1 MDTTENVSHWSLF
14 GKNIEDTQGIRV
26 CEEFLSTCWVA
37 GEDFRKEGTAK
48 RELREIAV
56 SLGTE
61 FNTPFWTCAEIRS
74 TANLTV
80 SR

>member
-1 MDTTENVSHWSLF
+1 MDRTENVLYWSLF

-37 GEDFRKEGTAK
+37 REDFRKGGTAK
-48 RELREIAV
+48 GELREIAV

-61 FNTPFWTCAEIRS
+61 FCTPFWTCAEICSRAS
-74 TANLTV
+74 LTV

>member
-1 MDTTENVSHWSLF
+1 MDTTENVLYWSLF
-14 GKNIEDTQGIRV
+14 GKNIEDTQGISV

-37 GEDFRKEGTAK
+37 REDFRKGGTAK
-48 RELREIAV
+48 RELRETVV

-61 FNTPFWTCAEIRS
+61 FFTLFWTCAEICP

-80 SR
+80 RR

>member
-14 GKNIEDTQGIRV
+14 GKNIEDTQGRTV
-26 CEEFLSTCWVA
+26 SEEFLSTCWVA
-37 GEDFRKEGTAK
+37 REDFRKGGAAK
-48 RELREIAV
+48 RELREIAA

-61 FNTPFWTCAEIRS
+61 FYTPFWTCAEICS